1 MNDASTAARFMDE
14 YDGIKSDLA
23 HARQEILLISNQL
36 RDANTENEKMAYKVD
51 FLTAEITRISASRE
65 QYERVAIR
73 VSAKMEGAVAMMVSQ
88 LGDLHA
94 EIRDAAFT
102 RVPGTI
108 PSPEPPDPPS
118 EEINAEEVGK
128 RFGAGFEAEPSVT
141 SITLPAPRF
150 GGGSR

>member
-1 MNDASTAARFMDE
+1 MNEVSTAAKFMDE

-23 HARQEILLISNQL
+23 HARQEILLLSGQL
-36 RDANTENEKMAYKVD
+36 RDANSETEKMAYKVD

-102 RVPGTI
+102 KVPGAVPA
-108 PSPEPPDPPS
+108 PSPSDAIA
-118 EEINAEEVGK
+118 EEINAVEVGK
-128 RFGAGFEAEPSVT
+128 RFGAGFEAEPASVAL
-141 SITLPAPRF
+141 LPSPKFGAGPR
-150 GGGSR
+150 